1 MYGLQTCVFLF
12 FFLLLWGL
20 FCIINDVCFCP
31 QLCFACHKAGCPQM
45 HEMIKMSLMTLLT
58 ALCLCAF
65 PGDPGP
71 VAFHKVFDLPFEPL
85 VKVQN

>member
-45 HEMIKMSLMTLLT
+45 HEMIKMSLMLKMSSAELFFTMDFLKITEYYLD
-58 ALCLCAF
+58 F
-65 PGDPGP
+65 
-71 VAFHKVFDLPFEPL
+71 
-85 VKVQN
+85 